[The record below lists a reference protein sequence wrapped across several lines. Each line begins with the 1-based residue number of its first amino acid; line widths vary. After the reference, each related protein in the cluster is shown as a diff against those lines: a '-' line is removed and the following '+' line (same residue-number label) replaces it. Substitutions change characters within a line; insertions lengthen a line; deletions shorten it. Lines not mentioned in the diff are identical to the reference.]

1 MVTLVAAGLIGFA
14 YSVVNV
20 GGRSLLNER
29 VPVPMQGRVFAAQT
43 VLSNL
48 ASIVPLLLAGALADW
63 WGVSPVLIVVA
74 VAVLVIALWGSFQT
88 MRSEALA

>member
-1 MVTLVAAGLIGFA
+1 MMTLGFAGLAGFA

-29 VPVPMQGRVFAAQT
+29 VPVPMQGRVFAAQM

-63 WGVSPVLIVVA
+63 WGVSPVLIVMA
-74 VAVLVIALWGSFQT
+74 VAVLVIALLGTLQT
-88 MRSEALA
+88 VRSEVLA